1 MKQEATPRRD
11 QYSLLSRLMLTS
23 SSDFWTFHAAWFR
36 FVDGAVEAQKKTIH
50 THMFY
55 ELHYV
60 LEGRLSIQLPD
71 DRRFVASAGE
81 FVLLPPRTPHLVADE
96 APPSRKLVCG
106 FSVQSAQPQLLR
118 SLQAVQGGLCCAES
132 DTLRQLTLALRTK
145 LSAAGG
151 GASPMALLL
160 VQALVL
166 EMLEIAHPFEGESV
180 LRLKHS
186 FNDERLQTALRL
198 IRDHARSGVT
208 AAFVAHQLGLSTRH
222 LSRLCTAHF
231 GCSIHQLIQRERIDQ
246 ARILLESTSLSLAE
260 VAEMMG
266 YSSVYTFSRAFKNV
280 TGASPGRHQ
289 RDTGRR

>member
-106 FSVQSAQPQLLR
+106 FSVQSAQPAGRAGRIVLR
-118 SLQAVQGGLCCAES
+118 RIRHAAPADPGPSHQAQRCGRRRKPHGA
-132 DTLRQLTLALRTK
+132 
-145 LSAAGG
+145 AAGA
-151 GASPMALLL
+151 GAGAGDAGNRP
-160 VQALVL
+160 
-166 EMLEIAHPFEGESV
+166 
-180 LRLKHS
+180 S
-186 FNDERLQTALRL
+186 F
-198 IRDHARSGVT
+198 
-208 AAFVAHQLGLSTRH
+208 
-222 LSRLCTAHF
+222 
-231 GCSIHQLIQRERIDQ
+231 
-246 ARILLESTSLSLAE
+246 
-260 VAEMMG
+260 
-266 YSSVYTFSRAFKNV
+266 
-280 TGASPGRHQ
+280 
-289 RDTGRR
+289 